1 MVVFLILNKREL
13 LRKLTNSEL
22 VEIVYINHNMWL
34 LQVARNFTQDE
45 DKSLDLVQELYLYL
59 MQMKDIEKIRYN
71 NTVNLFYLYKVI
83 KSKFLNGIKQD
94 KKMIVLPVEEDY
106 LEIGEEEYSL
116 DRDEKFEYMLKQT
129 KHLLETEVHW
139 FDEKLLMTYITE
151 EHSIASLHKA
161 TGISKS
167 SIWTSLNKTKTFIRN
182 SYDDS
187 QR

>member
-1 MVVFLILNKREL
+1 
-13 LRKLTNSEL
+13 
-22 VEIVYINHNMWL
+22 MWL

-116 DRDEKFEYMLKQT
+116 DRDER
-129 KHLLETEVHW
+129 TE
-139 FDEKLLMTYITE
+139 FTPEGYDFYE
-151 EHSIASLHKA
+151 ERRFFSNWIFSLCF
-161 TGISKS
+161 GIGGQKKYLIST
-167 SIWTSLNKTKTFIRN
+167 IEIIRI
-182 SYDDS
+182 
-187 QR
+187 